1 MFEIVVWYFGCWC
14 LEFILYYMDSKYI
27 VNNIKMEKYNI
38 MKSEGEKGNICKEVV
53 NVIEYIK
60 IDVDDGIVNNLCI
73 ILRECYCY
81 LFVDCLFKDIKM
93 GKLFNVFENEVL
105 KYLLVF

>member
-38 MKSEGEKGNICKEVV
+38 MKSEGEKGNICK
-53 NVIEYIK
+53 
-60 IDVDDGIVNNLCI
+60 
-73 ILRECYCY
+73 
-81 LFVDCLFKDIKM
+81 
-93 GKLFNVFENEVL
+93 
-105 KYLLVF
+105 